1 MHGDDDR
8 CLHVTLPVA
17 ALPEMLT
24 KPLLLE
30 QPLLPVLDVF
40 GADWVRPFEKPAV
53 SSLPHMIQDQP
64 YLLGHHQ
71 STTL

>member
-1 MHGDDDR
+1 MHGGDDR

-30 QPLLPVLDVF
+30 QPLLPELDVF
-40 GADWVRPFEKPAV
+40 GAVWVRPFHRAAV
-53 SSLPHMIQDQP
+53 SLLP
-64 YLLGHHQ
+64 
-71 STTL
+71 